1 MTNHG
6 NDKPPKKPIRR
17 IRLQDDDDEEEVGYG
32 KPPKAYR
39 FKPGQSGNPSGRP
52 KGVKNEITIM
62 RELLGQKVTITVRG
76 RPKRITLLEA
86 LHRRALEDGLKG
98 DLKSIAFI
106 LNRFRGL
113 ADGQSTLDAPN
124 EDDNTIIKAFI
135 AKLTK
140 ESDDDTDAS

>member
-6 NDKPPKKPIRR
+6 KDQSPKKPIRR
-17 IRLQDDDDEEEVGYG
+17 IRLRDDDHDDDVGYG
-32 KPPKAYR
+32 KPPKAYQ
-39 FKPGQSGNPSGRP
+39 FKPGQSGNPTGRP
-52 KGVKNEITIM
+52 KGVKNEMTIM
-62 RELLGQKVTITVRG
+62 RELLNQKITINVRG

-113 ADGQSTLDAPN
+113 ADGQSPVDEPN
-124 EDDNTIIKAFI
+124 EDDKTVIDTFI
-135 AKLTK
+135 AKLK
-140 ESDDDTDAS
+140 ETDVGNAKA